1 MIKENQLRVTE
12 IKEEVSN
19 IRGLINR
26 CKRQDTIMHPL
37 RTRQERN
44 ERFIRRSEAQQLQIN
59 YLLEATGALYNI
71 QE

>member
-26 CKRQDTIMHPL
+26 FKRHDTIIVS
-37 RTRQERN
+37 RKEGA
-44 ERFIRRSEAQQLQIN
+44 IYSSKRSSTAADKLH
-59 YLLEATGALYNI
+59 LLEATGALYTNI

>member
-1 MIKENQLRVTE
+1 MH
-12 IKEEVSN
+12 
-19 IRGLINR
+19 
-26 CKRQDTIMHPL
+26 DTIMHPL
-37 RTRQERN
+37 RKRQERN

>member
-26 CKRQDTIMHPL
+26 FKRHDTI
-37 RTRQERN
+37 
-44 ERFIRRSEAQQLQIN
+44 I
-59 YLLEATGALYNI
+59 LLEHVKKGMNDLFVEAKLNSCR
-71 QE
+71 

>member
-19 IRGLINR
+19 IRGMINR
-26 CKRQDTIMHPL
+26 YKRHDTIMHPL

-71 QE
+71 HE